1 MPTRDELYNA
11 LRNADKA
18 GDTEGARKLAN
29 YIQSLPADAPTTPQ
43 AAQTGMLDNIKQGAV
58 NLAAGAVR
66 GAGSIG
72 ATLMWPIDKATD
84 MIKGD
89 RDPNVAGLITGK
101 QPLSRNE
108 ERRRDID
115 TGLTY
120 LVGSDPNSLL
130 YKAGKLGGEVAGTAG
145 MGGVLANG
153 VRAAAPAL
161 ESVGMAAPTLQR
173 LANAVE
179 TSGFRTGAP
188 AATTAGQRIADIAM
202 RTTGGA
208 VTGGTSAALVDPE
221 HAGAGA
227 IVGAALPGA
236 AKVIGATARAA
247 GRAITGGEISPE
259 VVALADRAK
268 QLGIDIPADRIADSK
283 PLNAVAAGLNYVP
296 FSGRAAT
303 EQAMQNQM
311 NRALSATFGQHSAN
325 VTAALRK
332 AQGDLGGEFDR
343 VLRSNTVSV
352 DQPFLDALAQA
363 ESRATSELGSDG
375 ARVIKNQINEIMD
388 KAGANG
394 EIDGQ
399 AAYNIKR
406 TLDRIGR
413 RNTPEAYYA
422 NDLKRDLM
430 GALNR
435 SLTPEDAAAFAT
447 TRQQYGNMLALEK
460 LAKNGVDGDISIAR
474 LANLKNINNKD
485 LQELADIA
493 AQFLKPREGQHGA
506 AQRAAAG
513 IAAAAMAGPVKAVAG
528 MAAAR
533 ATNKALNSNTLRD
546 LMTGQPMQSPVI
558 QAATSPNLLQH
569 LYRSAPVAA
578 SE

>member
-1 MPTRDELYNA
+1 MPFDLSTAKPVASGGFDLKTAKPVEPTA
-11 LRNADKA
+11 S
-18 GDTEGARKLAN
+18 
-29 YIQSLPADAPTTPQ
+29 QDAP
-43 AAQTGMLDNIKQGAV
+43 GMLDSVKQGAI
-58 NLAAGAVR
+58 NLASGAVR

-84 MIKGD
+84 MIMGD

-101 QPLSRNE
+101 QPISRNE
-108 ERRRDID
+108 QRRRDLD
-115 TGLTY
+115 SGLAY
-120 LVGSDPNSLL
+120 FVGAEPDSLM

-145 MGGVLANG
+145 VGGVLANG
-153 VRAAAPAL
+153 VRAAAPIAAR
-161 ESVGMAAPTLQR
+161 VGMSSPTLQR
-173 LANAVE
+173 LASAVE

-188 AATTAGQRIADIAM
+188 AATTTGQRLADIAM

-221 HAGAGA
+221 QTGTGA

-236 AKVIGATARAA
+236 TKVIGATARAA
-247 GRAITGGEISPE
+247 GRAIRGSEIPPE
-259 VVALADRAK
+259 VAALADRAK

-303 EQAMQNQM
+303 EQNMQNQL
-311 NRALSATFGQHSAN
+311 NRALSATFGQNSAN

-343 VLRSNTVSV
+343 VLRSNTVRV
-352 DQPFLDALAQA
+352 DQPFLDALAEA

-375 ARVIKNQINEIMD
+375 ARVIKNQINEIMNKVD
-388 KAGANG
+388 ANG

-406 TLDRIGR
+406 VLDRIGK

-422 NDLKRDLM
+422 SDLKRDLM

-435 SLTPEDAAAFAT
+435 SMTPEDAAAFAT

-485 LQELADIA
+485 LQELADIS
-493 AQFLKPREGQHGA
+493 AQFLRPREGQHGA
-506 AQRAAAG
+506 AQRATAAIAATVMGGPLAAAGG
-513 IAAAAMAGPVKAVAG
+513 IAAR
-528 MAAAR
+528 R
-533 ATNKALNSNTLRD
+533 ATNKALNSNTLKD
-546 LMTGQPMQSPVI
+546 LMTGQPVQNPLI
-558 QAATSPNLLQH
+558 QGAMSPNLLQH